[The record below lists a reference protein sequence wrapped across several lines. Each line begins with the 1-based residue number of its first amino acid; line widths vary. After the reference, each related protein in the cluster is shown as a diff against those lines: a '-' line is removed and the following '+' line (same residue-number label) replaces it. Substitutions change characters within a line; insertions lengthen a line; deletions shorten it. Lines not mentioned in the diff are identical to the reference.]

1 MGKHPRMNEKP
12 RSEKRGKKEG
22 KKHTH
27 THTTNGGNIQGWM
40 KNQIR
45 EVKTSKDH

>member
-1 MGKHPRMNEKP
+1 MKNQEV
-12 RSEKRGKKEG
+12 KRGEKKKG
-22 KKHTH
+22 KNTH

>member
-1 MGKHPRMNEKP
+1 MNEKP

-27 THTTNGGNIQGWM
+27 THNKRWKHSRMDEKPNT
-40 KNQIR
+40 
-45 EVKTSKDH
+45 